1 MPNSTLCVKSQR
13 NCKGL
18 HLNLLFIVAGAFLLN
33 DCYNDVFEFLLQYNG
48 VAFDLAQNC
57 YFCSCLRKFD
67 GRNVLFKLFYYFFLK

>member
-33 DCYNDVFEFLLQYNG
+33 DCYNDVFEFLLQYN
-48 VAFDLAQNC
+48 
-57 YFCSCLRKFD
+57 S
-67 GRNVLFKLFYYFFLK
+67 VLHLIWHKIVIFAPA